1 MYIARANPTSLWS
14 SIFLWR
20 ENYQV
25 LNNDILLVIII
36 FRWAPYWR
44 YVWVYFTHNILFFFY
59 RKFEC
64 VPDVWSL
71 SEWSNWLTPAS
82 LSKRFDTM
90 FYLCFL
96 DNEPTVL
103 HDEKEMTHSKVIDSN
118 GKVILS
124 MNVLTIDC
132 HKLYKCFLSL

>member
-1 MYIARANPTSLWS
+1 LKISVSLYITY
-14 SIFLWR
+14 I
-20 ENYQV
+20 
-25 LNNDILLVIII
+25 
-36 FRWAPYWR
+36 
-44 YVWVYFTHNILFFFY
+44 FFFLY

-64 VPDVWSL
+64 VPDMWSL

-103 HDEKEMTHSKVIDSN
+103 HDEKEMTQSRVTYCHGNVIIS
-118 GKVILS
+118 
-124 MNVLTIDC
+124 
-132 HKLYKCFLSL
+132 